1 MVALLPRGVAG
12 GVMLLLGLASPE
24 VRAQEPSA
32 MEEKL
37 MLDVLALTKRVQA
50 LEAAQKGAPA
60 TRVVAPFEVVDK
72 AGRTIFRVMEGA
84 PVGADV
90 VITGGSAGDKAGL
103 YLVAAGAP
111 RPVAGI
117 GKTSDGAA
125 LIVVRDKSGQASASL
140 TTAKGTPSVEVA
152 NAAGSM
158 VASMTSLGNAGLMYV
173 RNASGSPV
181 ASVNGGADGG
191 GAVIVANTTG
201 LGVAQMSSGAEGLGL
216 VQIFKAGSRSVA
228 VLTQDGRGGLLQIK
242 NASGTPVASFKT
254 EAKGGGYWQLTD
266 PAGDNVADAG
276 FDGTAGLVRVG
287 PSFVCEPARGTA
299 IVGVAPLPDCIRG
312 RTH

>member
-1 MVALLPRGVAG
+1 
-12 GVMLLLGLASPE
+12 MLLLGLAGRE
-24 VRAQEPSA
+24 VRAQDPST

-50 LEAAQKGAPA
+50 LEAAQKATPA
-60 TRVVAPFEVVDK
+60 AKVVAPFEVVDK

-84 PVGADV
+84 PSGADV

-103 YLVAAGAP
+103 YLVAAGAA

-152 NAAGSM
+152 NESGSA
-158 VASMTSLGNAGLMYV
+158 VASMTSLAKGGLVFV

-181 ASVNGGADGG
+181 ASVNGGVEGG
-191 GAVIVANTTG
+191 GAVVVANTSG
-201 LGVAQMSSGAEGLGL
+201 LGVAQMSSGADGRGL
-216 VQIFKAGSRSVA
+216 VQIFQSGTRSVA
-228 VLTQDGRGGLLQIK
+228 VLTQDERGGLLQIK
-242 NASGTPVASFKT
+242 NVSGTPVASFMT
-254 EAKGGGYWQLTD
+254 ESKGGGYWQLTD
-266 PAGDNVADAG
+266 PAGGNVAEAG

-287 PSFVCEPARGTA
+287 PKFVCAPAVGTA
-299 IVGVAPLPDCIRG
+299 IVGVSALPDCIRG
-312 RTH
+312 RTK